1 MNRDE
6 RKRVRGVM
14 LCHFVASLAA
24 LGMPPFFA
32 ILLSEEFASTQ
43 LHLVGWLY
51 VLPTVFSALAAP
63 WWGRFADR
71 YGARRSLI
79 RAQIGLALGFLLAS
93 QAGSVSGFA
102 LALAVQGMLGGTFA
116 ASNTWLAGE
125 LEGERLARALTAM
138 QASARAALVVAPI
151 LFGYLIGGISPL
163 TLYAWLA
170 LLPLAAAALVATFP
184 AHGPTRE
191 AARAADSASSDTRSS
206 PPGAAKT
213 VPPGLLLWLQFG
225 FSFACVV
232 TYPYFIADL
241 QGRFTGLSTVTL
253 ATLFSLPHLVY
264 LALSAPLG
272 KVLRRYCPRR
282 ILTLAFAAMALACW
296 AQYGLAGSGWQS
308 EAGMWLARVAMG
320 LAMTAAFVALHR
332 LMSSASRQRAGRLFG
347 RLFGRLDAAA
357 KWAGV
362 AAGLGAG
369 VLASRFGLASP
380 LLASAW
386 VLAALG
392 LSLVPRLAQ
401 LLPSP
406 SQRTRT

>member
-1 MNRDE
+1 MSRDE
-6 RKRVRGVM
+6 RQRVRGVM

-79 RAQIGLALGFLLAS
+79 RAQVGLALGFLMAS
-93 QAGSVSGFA
+93 QAGSVGGFA
-102 LALAVQGMLGGTFA
+102 LALAVQGLLGGTFA

-184 AHGPTRE
+184 AHGPARE
-191 AARAADSASSDTRSS
+191 AAKAADSASGDTRRGPSDA
-206 PPGAAKT
+206 GET

-241 QGRFTGLSTVTL
+241 QGRFTELSTVTL

-272 KVLRRYCPRR
+272 KALGRYCPRR
-282 ILTLAFAAMALACW
+282 TLTLAFAAMALACW
-296 AQYGLAGSGWQS
+296 AQYGLDGNGWQS
-308 EAGMWLARVAMG
+308 QAGMWLARLAMG

-332 LMSSASRQRAGRLFG
+332 LMSGASRQRAG

-392 LSLVPRLAQ
+392 LSLAPSLTRPLI
-401 LLPSP
+401 SP
-406 SQRTRT
+406 SQRKRT

>member
-1 MNRDE
+1 MIRDE
-6 RKRVRGVM
+6 RRRVGGVM

-32 ILLSEEFASTQ
+32 ILLSKEFGSSQ
-43 LHLVGWLY
+43 LHLVGWFY

-71 YGARRSLI
+71 FGARRSLI

-93 QAGSVSGFA
+93 QAGSVGGFA
-102 LALAVQGMLGGTFA
+102 LALVVQGLLGGTFA

-138 QASARAALVVAPI
+138 QASARAALVIAPI
-151 LFGYLIGGISPL
+151 LFGALIGTLSPL

-170 LLPLAAAALVATFP
+170 LLPLAAAAMVATFP
-184 AHGPTRE
+184 ARGTPPERVGNT
-191 AARAADSASSDTRSS
+191 ASTD
-206 PPGAAKT
+206 GKT
-213 VPPGLLLWLQFG
+213 CRGSESGERVHPGLLLWLQFG
-225 FSFACVV
+225 FSFACVI
-232 TYPYFIADL
+232 TYPYLIADL
-241 QGRFTGLSTVTL
+241 QERFAGLSTVTL

-264 LALSAPLG
+264 LALSGPLG
-272 KVLRRYCPRR
+272 KALAGYDPRR
-282 ILTLAFAAMALACW
+282 LLPLAFAAMALACG
-296 AQYGLAGSGWQS
+296 AQYVLPGGDWQAQAGI
-308 EAGMWLARVAMG
+308 WLARLAMG
-320 LAMTAAFVALHR
+320 LAMTTAFVALHR
-332 LMSSASRQRAGRLFG
+332 LMSGASRRRPG

-369 VLASRFGLASP
+369 LLASRFGLASP

-392 LSLVPRLAQ
+392 LSLAPRLAT

>member
-1 MNRDE
+1 MSREE
-6 RKRVRGVM
+6 RQRVRGVM

-32 ILLSEEFASTQ
+32 ILLSEEFASSQ

-79 RAQIGLALGFLLAS
+79 RAQVGLALGFLLAS
-93 QAGSVSGFA
+93 QASSVGGFA
-102 LALAVQGMLGGTFA
+102 LALAVQGLLGGTFA

-125 LEGERLARALTAM
+125 LQGERLARALTAM

-151 LFGYLIGGISPL
+151 LFGYLIGEIAPL
-163 TLYAWLA
+163 TLYAWLT

-184 AHGPTRE
+184 ASNSPRE
-191 AARAADSASSDTRSS
+191 AVRTEDSASNDRRHE
-206 PPGAAKT
+206 PPAARET
-213 VPPGLLLWLQFG
+213 VPAGFLLWLQFG

-241 QGRFTGLSTVTL
+241 QGRFAGLSTVTL
-253 ATLFSLPHLVY
+253 AILFSLPHLVY
-264 LALSAPLG
+264 LVFSAPLG
-272 KVLRRYCPRR
+272 KVLARPCPLRV
-282 ILTLAFAAMALACW
+282 LTLAFAVMALTCW
-296 AQYGLAGSGWQS
+296 AQYGLAGGDWQS
-308 EAGMWLARVAMG
+308 QAGMWLARLMMG
-320 LAMTAAFVALHR
+320 FAMTAAFVALHR
-332 LMSSASRQRAGRLFG
+332 LMSGASRQRAG

-369 VLASRFGLASP
+369 VLASHFGLASP

-386 VLAALG
+386 FLALLS
-392 LSLVPRLAQ
+392 LSLVPSLTH
-401 LLPSP
+401 LLSSP
-406 SQRTRT
+406 LQRKRT

>member
-1 MNRDE
+1 MRRNE
-6 RKRVRGVM
+6 RRRVRGVM

-43 LHLVGWLY
+43 LQLVGWLY

-93 QAGSVSGFA
+93 QAGSVGGFA
-102 LALAVQGMLGGTFA
+102 LALAVQGLLGGTFA

-125 LEGERLARALTAM
+125 LEGEPLARALTAM

-151 LFGYLIGGISPL
+151 LFGTLIGGISPL

-184 AHGPTRE
+184 AHGSAHE
-191 AARAADSASSDTRSS
+191 AAKAVDSASGETRHGPSTAGETVS
-206 PPGAAKT
+206 PA
-213 VPPGLLLWLQFG
+213 LLLWLQFG

-241 QGRFTGLSTVTL
+241 QGRFAELSTATL

-272 KVLRRYCPRR
+272 KALGRYGPRR
-282 ILTLAFAAMALACW
+282 TLTLAFAAMALACG
-296 AQYGLAGSGWQS
+296 AQYGLDGNAWPSQ
-308 EAGMWLARVAMG
+308 AGMWLARLAMG
-320 LAMTAAFVALHR
+320 LTMTAAFVALHR
-332 LMSSASRQRAGRLFG
+332 LMSGASRQRAG

-362 AAGLGAG
+362 AAGLCAG

-386 VLAALG
+386 VLTALG
-392 LSLVPRLAQ
+392 LSLAPS
-401 LLPSP
+401 LLHPLLSP
-406 SQRTRT
+406 SQRKRT

>member
-1 MNRDE
+1 MTREE
-6 RKRVRGVM
+6 RRRVRGVM

-32 ILLSEEFASTQ
+32 TLLSEEFGSSQ

-51 VLPTVFSALAAP
+51 VLPTVCSALAAP

-71 YGARRSLI
+71 FGARRSLI
-79 RAQIGLALGFLLAS
+79 RAQIGLALGFGLAS
-93 QAGSVSGFA
+93 QAGSVGGFA
-102 LALAVQGMLGGTFA
+102 LALVVQGLLGGTFA

-151 LFGYLIGGISPL
+151 LFGALMGAISPL

-170 LLPLAAAALVATFP
+170 LLPLTAAALVATFP
-184 AHGPTRE
+184 A
-191 AARAADSASSDTRSS
+191 
-206 PPGAAKT
+206 PGASRSGAGTADAATGKACPT
-213 VPPGLLLWLQFG
+213 SGDTGERVNPGLLLWLQFG

-241 QGRFTGLSTVTL
+241 QARFAGLSTVTL
-253 ATLFSLPHLVY
+253 AALFSLPHLVY
-264 LALSAPLG
+264 LACSAPLG
-272 KVLRRYCPRR
+272 KALAGYRPRHL
-282 ILTLAFAAMALACW
+282 LTLAFAAMALACW
-296 AQYGLAGSGWQS
+296 AQYALPGGGWQAQ
-308 EAGMWLARVAMG
+308 AGIWLARLAMG
-320 LAMTAAFVALHR
+320 LAMTTAFVALHR
-332 LMSSASRQRAGRLFG
+332 LMSDASRQRAG

-362 AAGLGAG
+362 TAGLGAG
-369 VLASRFGLASP
+369 LLASRYGLATP

-392 LSLVPRLAQ
+392 LSLVPGLTRLHSS
-401 LLPSP
+401 LSP
-406 SQRTRT
+406 RKRT

>member
-1 MNRDE
+1 MSGAE
-6 RKRVRGVM
+6 RHRVRSVM

-32 ILLSEEFASTQ
+32 IVLSEEFGSSQ

-71 YGARRSLI
+71 FGARRSLV
-79 RAQIGLALGFLLAS
+79 RAQVGLALGFLLAS
-93 QAGSVSGFA
+93 QADSVSGFA
-102 LALAVQGMLGGTFA
+102 LALAVQGLLGGTFA

-125 LEGERLARALTAM
+125 LAGERLTRALTAM

-151 LFGYLIGGISPL
+151 LFGTLIGGISPL

-170 LLPLAAAALVATFP
+170 LLPLAAAALVTTFP
-184 AHGPTRE
+184 VHGPARE
-191 AARAADSASSDTRSS
+191 PSRATDAASGGAHRAPASGDGEAVS
-206 PPGAAKT
+206 PWR
-213 VPPGLLLWLQFG
+213 LLWLQFG
-225 FSFACVV
+225 FSFACVI
-232 TYPYFIADL
+232 TYPYFITDL
-241 QGRFTGLSTVTL
+241 QGRFAELSTVTL
-253 ATLFSLPHLVY
+253 AILFSLPHLVY

-272 KVLRRYCPRR
+272 RGLGRRCPRR
-282 ILTLAFAAMALACW
+282 TLTLAFAAMALACG
-296 AQYGLAGSGWQS
+296 AQYGLDGNGWPSQ
-308 EAGMWLARVAMG
+308 AGMWLARLAMG
-320 LAMTAAFVALHR
+320 LAMTTAFVTLHR
-332 LMSSASRQRAGRLFG
+332 LMSGASRQRAG

-369 VLASRFGLASP
+369 VLASRVGPASP
-380 LLASAW
+380 LLASAG

-392 LSLVPRLAQ
+392 LSLAPSLTRPRLY
-401 LLPSP
+401 LL
-406 SQRTRT
+406 QRERT